1 MLTLYTYFRSSAA
14 FRVRI
19 ALNIKG
25 LEYEPVVIWLPDG
38 EQSGE
43 PYRQLNPQALVP
55 TLVDD
60 GLRLSQSLAII
71 EYLDE
76 TRGGPKLLPADPA
89 GRARVRSLSQLIAC
103 DIHPIDNLRV
113 LNYLRHELHQ
123 PEQEVQRWYRHW
135 VEIGLAAYERE
146 LEAGGTGRF
155 SHGDEFSMADAC
167 LVPQVFNAR
176 RFKVDLAPYPRTMA
190 VFDAC
195 MALDAVVRAQPSAQP
210 EAARAAG

>member
-19 ALNIKG
+19 ALNLKG
-25 LEYEPVVIWLPDG
+25 LEYDPVVIWLPAG

-43 PYRQLNPQALVP
+43 PYRQVNPQALVP

-60 GLRLSQSLAII
+60 GVRLSQSLAII

-76 TRGGPKLLPADPA
+76 TRNGPRLLPADPV
-89 GRARVRSLSQLIAC
+89 GRARVRSLSLLVAC

-113 LNYLRHELHQ
+113 LNYLRKELHQ
-123 PEQEVQRWYRHW
+123 PEEAVERWYRHW
-135 VEIGLAAYERE
+135 VEVGLAAYEGE
-146 LEAGGTGRF
+146 LAAGGGGRF
-155 SHGDEFSMADAC
+155 SHGDRISMADAC
-167 LVPQVFNAR
+167 LVPQIFNAK
-176 RFKVDLAPYPRTMA
+176 RFKVDLEPYPRTMA
-190 VFDAC
+190 VFEAC
-195 MALDAVVRAQPSAQP
+195 MALDEVARAQPSAQP